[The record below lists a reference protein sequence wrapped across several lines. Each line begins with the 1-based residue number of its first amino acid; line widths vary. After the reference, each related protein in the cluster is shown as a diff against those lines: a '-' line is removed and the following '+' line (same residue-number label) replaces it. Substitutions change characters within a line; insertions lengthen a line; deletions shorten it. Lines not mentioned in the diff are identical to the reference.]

1 MGLRSLLLIVVS
13 FFAVSGTAYAAVP
26 ADTAKAPK
34 VTVKGRL
41 ASSDSGE
48 PLGFSV
54 VGIYRSSDSSL
65 VTGSVSDQNG
75 AFTVTYPAETECYLK
90 ASCVGSEP
98 RFIRLQPEGTA
109 TINLGTIRLKS
120 SARLKEIEIVDDRPA
135 YKVEDD
141 KKVYMVDKD
150 PAAANGAVSD
160 VLQNIPSVF
169 VDMDGNVK
177 LRGGSVRILING
189 RPTSAFGMGKREV
202 IGFLPANMVETIE
215 VINNP
220 SARFDANGEAGI
232 INIVL
237 KKPKEAGVNGL
248 FAGGFGTLDNY
259 NASGRITFRNRKWSV
274 SVSDNM
280 RNTNMKGTTDRNREV
295 NKASTYYIDQ
305 NQEWTDHNTTNV
317 VGGRVGFAPD
327 TLNEIIGS
335 LLYSRTKG
343 EWDAYSWYLQSD
355 ASRQLTDVF
364 DRSSPDRDDDRS
376 LDYNFTYNRKF
387 KKKDELLTVF
397 FVHNDSR
404 DNSESRYVQQLYN
417 PVSPFDPFP
426 VDPLSQRVT
435 ETNLMARSMFQVDYD
450 LPLSGR
456 RKIECGGK
464 SSYRYTDQDYLFEK
478 YDWNTQG
485 YFNVPGFTN
494 HFRQKEWINAAY
506 FSFRKSFDFISVKG
520 GLRAEQTIWNSELL
534 TGGQVNNRDFINL
547 FPSAYLSKKIAG
559 SNSFSLGYSRRI
571 SRPSVRMLNPF
582 LKYVDAI
589 TIRTGNPQLSPEF
602 TNSFELSHTKTW
614 KKSTINSSIYYRQT
628 TGNIQ
633 RISFID
639 SVNDAVTTYGNFN
652 FEKDLGVEFYYTA
665 QLNKWYRFNTGFNG
679 YTTRIDGTNI
689 DPTYTSQNLNFNA
702 KINNYFTINSTLLAQ
717 LTGNYVAPVV
727 TPVTVS
733 ASVFYSDFSLRK
745 DLLGKRLTCA
755 VRISDIFHTRRQNSE
770 LLNEVYHIYT
780 YSQRASRQV
789 FFSITYRPGM
799 NKFKNKQKEEDLFPE
814 ESGDQESEE

>member
-1 MGLRSLLLIVVS
+1 
-13 FFAVSGTAYAAVP
+13 
-26 ADTAKAPK
+26 
-34 VTVKGRL
+34 
-41 ASSDSGE
+41 
-48 PLGFSV
+48 
-54 VGIYRSSDSSL
+54 
-65 VTGSVSDQNG
+65 
-75 AFTVTYPAETECYLK
+75 
-90 ASCVGSEP
+90 
-98 RFIRLQPEGTA
+98 
-109 TINLGTIRLKS
+109 
-120 SARLKEIEIVDDRPA
+120 
-135 YKVEDD
+135 
-141 KKVYMVDKD
+141 
-150 PAAANGAVSD
+150 
-160 VLQNIPSVF
+160 
-169 VDMDGNVK
+169 MDGNVK
-177 LRGGSVRILING
+177 LRGGGVRILING

-202 IGFLPANMVETIE
+202 IGFLPANMVESIE
-215 VINNP
+215 IINNP

-259 NASGRITFRNRKWSV
+259 NASGRVTFRNRKWSV

-295 NKASTYYIDQ
+295 NKNSTYFIDQ
-305 NQEWTDHNTTNV
+305 NQEWNDHNTTNV
-317 VGGRVGFAPD
+317 VGGRVGFSPD

-335 LLYSRTKG
+335 VLHTRTKG

-355 ASRQLTDVF
+355 ASRHLTDVF

-376 LDYNFTYNRKF
+376 LDYNLTYNRRF
-387 KKKDELLTVF
+387 RKKDELLSLF

-404 DNSESRYVQQLYN
+404 DNSQSWYVQQLYD
-417 PVSPFDPFP
+417 PATFDPFP

-435 ETNLMARSMFQVDYD
+435 ETNRMSRSMFQVDYD

-478 YDWNTQG
+478 YDWNTDT

-506 FSFRKSFDFISVKG
+506 FSFRKSFEILSVKG
-520 GLRAEQTIWNSELL
+520 GLRAEQTIWDSELL

-614 KKSTINSSIYYRQT
+614 KKSTVNSSIYYRQT
-628 TGNIQ
+628 SGNIQ

-639 SVNDAVTTYGNFN
+639 SSGNAVTTYGNFN
-652 FEKDLGVEFYYTA
+652 FEKDLGVEFYFTA
-665 QLNKWYRFNTGFNG
+665 QLNKWYRFNTGLNG

-689 DPTYTSQNLNFNA
+689 DPTYTSENLNFNA
-702 KINNYFTINSTLLAQ
+702 KINNYFTISSTLLAQ

-727 TPVTVS
+727 TPVTVA

-755 VRISDIFHTRRQNSE
+755 VRVTDIFHTRRQNSE

-789 FFSITYRPGM
+789 FFSVTYRPGLH
-799 NKFKNKQKEEDLFPE
+799 KFKGKQKEEDLFPE
-814 ESGDQESEE
+814 ETGEQDSEE